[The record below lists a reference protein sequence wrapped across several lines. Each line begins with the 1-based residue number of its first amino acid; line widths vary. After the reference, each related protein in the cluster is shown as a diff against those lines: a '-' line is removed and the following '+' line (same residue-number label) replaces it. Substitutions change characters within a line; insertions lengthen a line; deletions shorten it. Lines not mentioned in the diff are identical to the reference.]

1 MDTSN
6 GGSVEANAPKTASN
20 VALKSFARDV
30 INYIDEIVEGDDS
43 YEMLS
48 RLIIVG
54 THGARNRSLVPRV
67 ESLAEDHEDDHAKVT
82 MAGLHRVLPFFVRVK
97 EDENGSKQLNYRK
110 AAFEALLGPLLLRMI
125 LISNTAAIIA
135 TAPTFFAILF
145 VFIFGEVEST
155 ECYVEAAL
163 TYLSWK
169 AIFALVASLC
179 RFRIHYQAK
188 NWRLQAKAEKLKII
202 QQMQRD
208 SEQFEEASSLLPP
221 HLQQQ
226 LHEDHSW
233 THDHAQGGAST
244 SSDHEDAGAW
254 MQEMLRRRGR
264 MDATVYGALR
274 ALSFYDRMHKTTSF
288 LIISWLIPFSLIFDI
303 VGVVLLADVGDC
315 APDDL
320 YFLLLI
326 LVLISATTFFP
337 RLITVTF
344 WVSRSCC
351 SAPTHILNRLHYID
365 QHDYRGIPFATTLY
379 TVLFEGDRPRRTE
392 RALRQLERRIKD
404 EREELTLKRQLHL
417 QTMLDAVIFRS
428 KSTLTEDPDDQE
440 VIAAVP
446 ERKLRFR
453 FLRNIL
459 RRRRERT
466 STGDNGDVFASSR
479 QSKISARSDS
489 VVIRLDS
496 NSSGN
501 LRVKRLA
508 LLMKLSKDLTQR
520 IGDQF
525 DDLVDQISELLDRDD
540 GIEEALQLRP
550 KAIALARDLLDQLE
564 LQRNFIAHQLRSEKT
579 HFEQPLDIKQSQK
592 LEADDF
598 ALKEREESVD
608 NTLQELIHLADE
620 VARQEVYSAD
630 VYAQQCIRRSAV

>member
-288 LIISWLIPFSLIFDI
+288 LIISVSFAYTYTVRNTSMPQHCTGVRSFQCTDLINLLNTVDGGPSITFPFLQWLIPFSLIFDI

-320 YFLLLI
+320 YFLLL
-326 LVLISATTFFP
+326 
-337 RLITVTF
+337 
-344 WVSRSCC
+344 
-351 SAPTHILNRLHYID
+351 
-365 QHDYRGIPFATTLY
+365 
-379 TVLFEGDRPRRTE
+379 
-392 RALRQLERRIKD
+392 
-404 EREELTLKRQLHL
+404 
-417 QTMLDAVIFRS
+417 
-428 KSTLTEDPDDQE
+428 
-440 VIAAVP
+440 
-446 ERKLRFR
+446 
-453 FLRNIL
+453 
-459 RRRRERT
+459 
-466 STGDNGDVFASSR
+466 
-479 QSKISARSDS
+479 
-489 VVIRLDS
+489 
-496 NSSGN
+496 
-501 LRVKRLA
+501 
-508 LLMKLSKDLTQR
+508 
-520 IGDQF
+520 
-525 DDLVDQISELLDRDD
+525 
-540 GIEEALQLRP
+540 
-550 KAIALARDLLDQLE
+550 
-564 LQRNFIAHQLRSEKT
+564 
-579 HFEQPLDIKQSQK
+579 
-592 LEADDF
+592 
-598 ALKEREESVD
+598 
-608 NTLQELIHLADE
+608 
-620 VARQEVYSAD
+620 
-630 VYAQQCIRRSAV
+630 